1 MQFLPP
7 GSGRGRYF
15 FADLVVSPM
24 LMAAMNRRKL
34 HRGILGALTF
44 VVGFGNVRAAD
55 VVQVAAAADLVYC
68 LEALSAAF
76 AQAEPS
82 VALKVS
88 TGSSGNFFAQ
98 IQHGAPYDV
107 FLSAD
112 LRYPRALITAGL
124 ADPGSLTPYA
134 VGRIVLWTMRRDLD
148 LSEGLAVA
156 RMDGVKRFA
165 IANPDHAPYGRAARE
180 ALEHAGLWQ
189 AVRPRLVFGENIS
202 QTAQFVESGNADAG
216 VVALSL
222 VLSPRLAGVGRFV
235 EIPAEHHQPL
245 EQGAVLT
252 VRGTKNEAARRFL
265 LFLKSKEARAIFDR
279 FGFRLPD

>member
-1 MQFLPP
+1 MTINPSFASAGDEMEKIDIRLSYRIVSLFSEGLYASPNKAVEELVANSFDA
-7 GSGRGRYF
+7 GAGR
-15 FADLVVSPM
+15 
-24 LMAAMNRRKL
+24 
-34 HRGILGALTF
+34 
-44 VVGFGNVRAAD
+44 
-55 VVQVAAAADLVYC
+55 VA
-68 LEALSAAF
+68 
-76 AQAEPS
+76 
-82 VALKVS
+82 
-88 TGSSGNFFAQ
+88 
-98 IQHGAPYDV
+98 V